1 MKEIVFEESTAWS
14 LENSGISKNEILIF
28 PNDMY
33 YGRIAKDEDLD
44 THWLDDVHKSSRAR
58 FEEAINTKDS
68 FRIWYSTTIVSDYS
82 GFYYTC
88 SLLDKYSETVYG
100 LNVADYESVWSSWA
114 ALPSKVVSKYIG
126 VKKILEKGKIQSI
139 ASNWNQLRREN
150 IVFRELNFN
159 NYLLVSSYK
168 SQIDGLISYERS
180 ALIAMDKTFRSAS
193 NIIGYIM
200 KDWGFISP
208 EVAYSIL
215 ISLAA
220 QNEPL
225 IEFNVSSPEKL
236 SFRET
241 ECRLTDKGSVLS
253 DAIKQC
259 MKVKNWE
266 RKDVSDRG

>member
-1 MKEIVFEESTAWS
+1 MDKIIYINGIKLTNKEIFGVHRYTY
-14 LENSGISKNEILIF
+14 EIL
-28 PNDMY
+28 
-33 YGRIAKDEDLD
+33 RE
-44 THWLDDVHKSSRAR
+44 
-58 FEEAINTKDS
+58 
-68 FRIWYSTTIVSDYS
+68 
-82 GFYYTC
+82 
-88 SLLDKYSETVYG
+88 LDKIITRGSIVV
-100 LNVADYESVWSSWA
+100 LV
-114 ALPSKVVSKYIG
+114 PQKVD
-126 VKKILEKGKIQSI
+126 
-139 ASNWNQLRREN
+139 
-150 IVFRELNFN
+150 RELNFN

-193 NIIGYIM
+193 NIIGYIIR
-200 KDWGFISP
+200 DWGISP

-241 ECRLTDKGSVLS
+241 KCRLTDKGSVLS